1 MSPTCE
7 YPPQQAS
14 EEQGD
19 AETSSPRKWVV
30 ALRALAQPTSN
41 LCCCQCDQGQASQ
54 PAQTP
59 SQAKRNEGKKSD
71 FNQPSLSCNPNTK
84 SEFHQDNVE
93 LFSLWRARSA
103 ISEISWE
110 AARMRFCKTTA
121 VLCKR
126 KNLESSRS
134 LQLCQLDRKTE
145 KQKLHWKSTVFYSV
159 WKIKI
164 FKKTYCPG
172 QNLCL
177 FRMQSSQTTINKTS
191 LVCLRQKVQKLMN
204 KAIENLMNFLLWITN
219 LH

>member
-7 YPPQQAS
+7 YPPQHAS

-19 AETSSPRKWVV
+19 VETSSPRKWVV

-71 FNQPSLSCNPNTK
+71 FNQPSLACNPNTK

-145 KQKLHWKSTVFYSV
+145 KQKLHWKSTVFYQYERL
-159 WKIKI
+159 KILKKPIALVKI
-164 FKKTYCPG
+164 CAYSECSHPRQPSIKYHLFVLGKKYRNWWTK
-172 QNLCL
+172 LE
-177 FRMQSSQTTINKTS
+177 KTS
-191 LVCLRQKVQKLMN
+191 
-204 KAIENLMNFLLWITN
+204 WIFFSG
-219 LH
+219 